1 MSSFSAATPEEQLQ
15 LLKAVTIR
23 TGAIHDAQ
31 ALQLKMWP
39 MLIPGV
45 TKAEAR
51 VDVDKRTVIFVC
63 KSTAKGQPTKQ
74 NRLLFENIA
83 KWVKT
88 LLWNESLVIIKINN
102 KAVFN
107 STVK

>member
-1 MSSFSAATPEEQLQ
+1 MNTVKATTPEEQLQ

-39 MLIPGV
+39 TLIPGV
-45 TKAEAR
+45 TSSEAR
-51 VDVDKRTVIFVC
+51 VDVENKKVLFVC
-63 KSTAKGQPTKQ
+63 KSNALRPTKKTA
-74 NRLLFENIA
+74 LLYKNIA
-83 KWVKT
+83 KWVQNI
-88 LLWNESLVIIKINN
+88 LWNETQVVIKING

-107 STVK
+107 SKTP